1 MTTKDKTGD
10 QLMASIRK
18 TKTEGAASER
28 DAAPKA
34 APVTPRAAAAP
45 KAAPAIPKAP
55 AAPRKKAAAG
65 AKPAAAQRTRVTKKK
80 VAAKPRATQI
90 AAPAKGD
97 SYQSTGRVWPD

>member
-34 APVTPRAAAAP
+34 APVTPREA
-45 KAAPAIPKAP
+45 AAPAIPKAP